1 MFHFRHV
8 AAEVQGIAEPHHDG
22 ASGWSADAVEVI
34 ADGFNRSVALNGVRQ
49 MQGLGHGITLE
60 G

>member
-8 AAEVQGIAEPHHDG
+8 AAQVEGIAEPHHDG
-22 ASGWSADAVEVI
+22 ASGWSADSVEVI
-34 ADGFNRSVALNGVRQ
+34 SNGFNRSVALNGVRQ
-49 MQGLGHGITLE
+49 MQGLGHGITFE

>member
-8 AAEVQGIAEPHHDG
+8 SAEVEGIAESHHDG

-34 ADGFNRSVALNGVRQ
+34 ADGFHCSVALNGVRQ